1 MPYWGRR
8 KNLECHSNS
17 VCPSPRGDRM
27 QGEAVYLVG
36 SRCTEGWPPEPLCS
50 ALWGGW
56 GPRRGRTACFHG
68 GHMHRPGQSLSQCC
82 FGLGSRCLKW
92 PPAGDKCSSRV
103 CYSHFSELGSLQC
116 CLEAE
121 SKMVS
126 VWMLRHSSNRL
137 RWRQIWMETEI
148 QSCRDLNK
156 GKVRGSLTFVV
167 LYGKIRA
174 TGCFWGQ
181 REGELVS
188 TVRIILVNS
197 VQGLNQLKKKPEGCH
212 KGLRPTSVPY
222 SLLGNCLILQFV
234 I

>member
-1 MPYWGRR
+1 MAPWASKDMGTYHICSFFKAIHSFFKARKWVHVWITQILSIWLYSPRSGCMPYWGRR

-56 GPRRGRTACFHG
+56 GPRRGRTACSHG

-82 FGLGSRCLKW
+82 FGLGSRCPKW
-92 PPAGDKCSSRV
+92 PQAGDRCSSRV

-116 CLEAE
+116 CLEGE

-126 VWMLRHSSNRL
+126 V
-137 RWRQIWMETEI
+137 
-148 QSCRDLNK
+148 
-156 GKVRGSLTFVV
+156 
-167 LYGKIRA
+167 
-174 TGCFWGQ
+174 
-181 REGELVS
+181 
-188 TVRIILVNS
+188 
-197 VQGLNQLKKKPEGCH
+197 
-212 KGLRPTSVPY
+212 
-222 SLLGNCLILQFV
+222 
-234 I
+234 